1 MSFPLLSLQARGVQR
16 QLTGQLTLSKRNF
29 RTKYLVKVIIPLTR
43 AIPKIYIWTIW
54 LERKLDFA
62 SGPGGR
68 LRITFV
74 FLNV

>member
-1 MSFPLLSLQARGVQR
+1 MSFPLLALQAREVQR
-16 QLTGQLTLSKRNF
+16 QLTGQLTLLRRSF
-29 RTKYLVKVIIPLTR
+29 RIKYLVKVIIPPTR
-43 AIPKIYIWTIW
+43 AIPKIYNWTIW